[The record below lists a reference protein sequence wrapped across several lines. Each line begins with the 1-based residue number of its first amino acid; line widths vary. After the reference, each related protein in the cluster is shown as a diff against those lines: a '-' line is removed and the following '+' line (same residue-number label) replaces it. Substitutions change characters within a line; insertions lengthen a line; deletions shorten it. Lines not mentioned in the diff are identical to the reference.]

1 MIDHYGWQFRFRS
14 RLHGSTSMTSR
25 AVPSGRRPA
34 MGRVHPNASCE
45 GVTISATAVEPS
57 ASVVVGEYEDRS
69 GKGSYWTCTGM
80 RVGAAFG
87 VRVTALG
94 DGQC

>member
-57 ASVVVGEYEDRS
+57 ASVVGEYGTAPEGQLLGLHGNARWRS
-69 GKGSYWTCTGM
+69 LRG
-80 RVGAAFG
+80 
-87 VRVTALG
+87 
-94 DGQC
+94 

>member
-1 MIDHYGWQFRFRS
+1 MIDHYG
-14 RLHGSTSMTSR
+14 LAVPLPLAAHGSTSMTSR

-34 MGRVHPNASCE
+34 VAESSECE
-45 GVTISATAVEPS
+45 MRRVTISATAVEPS